1 MEQAVDLIWE
11 CLENAPDSKPYVPEM
26 KSMSIENL
34 LKAMANKYLP
44 IGSELKIKEIGLQPG
59 ENFHERILED
69 GKYSNEVEQFTVEE
83 IEELI

>member
-1 MEQAVDLIWE
+1 
-11 CLENAPDSKPYVPEM
+11 
-26 KSMSIENL
+26 MSIENL
-34 LKAMANKYLP
+34 LKAMAEKYLP
-44 IGSELKIKEIGLQPG
+44 DGDGLQIKTIGLQPG